1 MATVIYNLYLVNQTE
16 QDLNAYAAGHSAE
29 REQIIDYTT
38 GQHLLS
44 GATSEPVLTPVWLSE
59 SNYFTITL
67 LDGRQRFWASDFRV
81 RCDIAADQA
90 PGAPLVVALAG
101 ELSGLCVEARI
112 TLAGKPQGTVL
123 IHRRS

>member
-16 QDLNAYAAGHSAE
+16 LDLHAYAAGHSAE
-29 REQIIDYTT
+29 REQIIDYTV
-38 GQHLLS
+38 GLHLLP

-67 LDGRQRFWASDFRV
+67 LDGQQRFWASDFRT

-90 PGAPLVVALAG
+90 PGAPLLVLLTG
-101 ELSGLCVEARI
+101 ELSGLYVEAQI

-123 IHRRS
+123 LRRRC

>member
-16 QDLNAYAAGHSAE
+16 LGLNAYAAGHSAE
-29 REQIIDYTT
+29 REQIIDYTS
-38 GQHLLS
+38 GQHLLP

-67 LDGRQRFWASDFRV
+67 LDGQQRFWASDFRV
-81 RCDIAADQA
+81 RCDVAADQA
-90 PGAPLVVALAG
+90 PGAPLVVLLAG
-101 ELSGLCVEARI
+101 ELSGACMEAHI
-112 TLAGKPQGTVL
+112 TLAGKPQGRVL